1 MLKKEV
7 LMREKGN
14 SDSKVGALKIWLAV
28 FATMMAFALTCAVA
42 MPNFGISAVAAGLEI
57 VHCTYYNGNPP
68 KLAVKYKDPNNR
80 TMIDLWAVSK
90 TPENGDLKITIN
102 GQQYYAKFS
111 QLVNSSDIKDNGDGT
126 KTISMPADDKMKV
139 FSKPAAGTNVTI
151 WMATYDSSNPSI
163 KDEVMVDLTVP
174 PENKSTDDAL
184 TATPPTGE
192 TKYFNNDE
200 WQVGVKEGAG
210 YKLSGQ
216 YAAAKAGTYTATATL
231 QSGYKWTD
239 GTTAPKEIAWE
250 LKPAE
255 IAGVTVA
262 VWGAE
267 DFTYTPSLSPLLYT
281 KVTFANGY
289 ATGQSLQYNWNNKIV
304 ENIHLAGHKPGNYTV
319 TVTGANSNVTGSAT
333 AKYTI
338 TKNKGKFSAKARSL
352 TSTIKK
358 DTNKKKIVDIN
369 EFINIKNADKLT
381 FKKLEGNENIKIDS
395 KKQDIVLK
403 KGLKP
408 GTYSV
413 KVKITSKS
421 DGYAYKK
428 ASQTVKFK
436 IKVKGKK

>member
-1 MLKKEV
+1 
-7 LMREKGN
+7 MREKGN
-14 SDSKVGALKIWLAV
+14 SDSKVFALRSWFAV
-28 FATMMAFALTCAVA
+28 FAAMMAFALPCAAA
-42 MPNFGISAVAAGLEI
+42 MPNFGISAKAGGIQI
-57 VHCTYYNGNPP
+57 VHATYYNGNPP
-68 KLAVKYKDPNNR
+68 KVTVKYIDPLGATNVELYVVSNTNNGSGIG
-80 TMIDLWAVSK
+80 T
-90 TPENGDLKITIN
+90 ITIGGKEYN
-102 GQQYYAKFS
+102 
-111 QLVNSSDIKDNGDGT
+111 VNLIATAAPSHITDNGDGS
-126 KTISMPADDKMKV
+126 KTVSLEMY
-139 FSKPAAGTNVTI
+139 AGSGTYPSEGLNAKIAIETCTNEGQRIDINT
-151 WMATYDSSNPSI
+151 
-163 KDEVMVDLTVP
+163 VDVVIP
-174 PENKSTDDAL
+174 PKGKSTDDAL

-192 TKYFNNDE
+192 TKYFNNNE

-210 YKLSGQ
+210 YELSGQ
-216 YAAAKAGTYTATATL
+216 YAATEAGTYTATATL

-267 DFTYTPSLSPLLYT
+267 DFTYTTSLSPLLYT

-289 ATGQSLQYNWNNKIV
+289 ATGQSLQYNWNNKITV
-304 ENIHLAGHKPGNYTV
+304 ENIHLSGHKPGNYTV

-352 TSTIKK
+352 TRKIKK

-428 ASQTVKFK
+428 ASRTVKFK